1 MMVYLESNILSDVVR
16 STMIGIQWNVM
27 GGIKFGVF
35 HIDLFWVFFQLGQWY
50 LKWEGHSFKCLYHV
64 ATDYIYTIGI
74 SFVHVIFNAM
84 TSVLFNI
91 DMDNKH
97 RSVQCSHLSHWSHF
111 TMTRSKQFA
120 KSAGESLPPTQH
132 DSDSSSD
139 SNKLPISLSLEFW
152 LSLCK
157 IVRSSVILLLPLFEI

>member
-27 GGIKFGVF
+27 GGIKYGVF
-35 HIDLFWVFFQLGQWY
+35 NLGQWY
-50 LKWEGHSFKCLYHV
+50 LKWEGHYFKCLYHV
-64 ATDYIYTIGI
+64 ATDYIYNIGI
-74 SFVHVIFNAM
+74 SLVHVIFNAM